1 MLERLQTGWL
11 EKQEW
16 QNGSQ
21 LRTGKIFN
29 EMKIRDLKPQDKDM
43 VDGIVDIIKQVKDD
57 ENRKEIATKMVKQ
70 LKRERIVFNYQD
82 FLKATK

>member
-1 MLERLQTGWL
+1 MLERLQTSWF

-21 LRTGKIFN
+21 LRTRKIFN

-43 VDGIVDIIKQVKDD
+43 VDGIVDIINQVKDD

-70 LKRERIVFNYQD
+70 LKRERIVFNYED